1 MSYNA
6 NESKKYLINS
16 YNFIDITFQKGEG
29 SYLIDDKNN
38 RYLDFTSGIGVNI
51 LGHANKDII
60 RAISEQ
66 ANKLLHIS
74 NNYLNKNT
82 ILAAKNLCNL
92 SGMNKVFF
100 SNSGAESNE
109 GAIKIARKYS
119 YDKYGAKRGTI
130 LTLKQSFHG
139 RTMSTLKATGQEK
152 FHKYFFPFPEGF
164 KYAEANNFNSV
175 LENLDNTVCAIMIEV
190 IQGEGG
196 IFPLD
201 KKFINNLIDLCE
213 KRDILLIV
221 DEVQTGIGRTGYFLA
236 YQYYN
241 MRPDIVTLA
250 KGLGGGVP
258 IGAILCSEK
267 TKDVISYG
275 EHGSTFGGN
284 PFVTNVAN
292 VILEKFFDDSFLQDI
307 NDKSKFMFE
316 NLNNFKSDNIVD
328 IRGRGLMIGIEV
340 KGDINKYVTNARENG
355 LLILTAGNNTLRIL
369 PPLNIEK
376 KDLIKGLEILKKII

>member
-16 YNFIDITFQKGEG
+16 YNFIDITFEKGEG

-51 LGHANKDII
+51 LGHANKDVIL
-60 RAISEQ
+60 AISEQ

-119 YDKYGAKRGTI
+119 YDKYGTKRGTI

-201 KKFINNLIDLCE
+201 KKFVNNLIDLCE

-241 MRPDIVTLA
+241 IKPDIVTLA
-250 KGLGGGVP
+250 KGLGCGVP

-307 NDKSKFMFE
+307 NDKSKFMFK
-316 NLNNFKSDNIVD
+316 NLNNFKSENIVD

-340 KGDINKYVTNARENG
+340 KGDINKYVTNARESG

-376 KDLIKGLEILKKII
+376 KDLIKGLKILKKII

>member
-16 YNFIDITFQKGEG
+16 YNFIDITFERGEG

-74 NNYLNKNT
+74 NNYLNKNS

-175 LENLDNTVCAIMIEV
+175 LENLDDTVCAIMIEV

-201 KKFINNLIDLCE
+201 KKFVNNLIDLCE
-213 KRDILLIV
+213 KMDILLIV

-241 MRPDIVTLA
+241 IKPDIVTLA

-258 IGAILCSEK
+258 IGAILCGKK
-267 TKDVISYG
+267 TENVISYG

-284 PFVTNVAN
+284 PFVTNIAN
-292 VILEKFFDDSFLQDI
+292 VILEKFC
-307 NDKSKFMFE
+307 DK
-316 NLNNFKSDNIVD
+316 I
-328 IRGRGLMIGIEV
+328 
-340 KGDINKYVTNARENG
+340 
-355 LLILTAGNNTLRIL
+355 
-369 PPLNIEK
+369 
-376 KDLIKGLEILKKII
+376 

>member
-6 NESKKYLINS
+6 NDSKKYLINS
-16 YNFIDITFQKGEG
+16 YNFIDITFEKGEG

-164 KYAEANNFNSV
+164 KYAEANNFDSV

-201 KKFINNLIDLCE
+201 KKFVNNLIDLCE

-241 MRPDIVTLA
+241 IKPDIVTLA

-292 VILEKFFDDSFLQDI
+292 VILEKFFDNSFLQDI
-307 NDKSKFMFE
+307 NGKSKFMFE
-316 NLNNFKSDNIVD
+316 NLNDFKSKNIVD

-340 KGDINKYVTNARENG
+340 KGNINKYVTNARENG

>member
-16 YNFIDITFQKGEG
+16 YNFIDITFEKGEG

-51 LGHANKDII
+51 LGHANKDVIL
-60 RAISEQ
+60 AISEQ

-119 YDKYGAKRGTI
+119 YDKYGTKRGTI

-201 KKFINNLIDLCE
+201 KKFVNNLIDLCE

-241 MRPDIVTLA
+241 IKPDIVTLA

-316 NLNNFKSDNIVD
+316 NLNNFKSENIVD

-376 KDLIKGLEILKKII
+376 KDLIKGLKILKKII

>member
-1 MSYNA
+1 
-6 NESKKYLINS
+6 
-16 YNFIDITFQKGEG
+16 
-29 SYLIDDKNN
+29 
-38 RYLDFTSGIGVNI
+38 
-51 LGHANKDII
+51 
-60 RAISEQ
+60 
-66 ANKLLHIS
+66 
-74 NNYLNKNT
+74 
-82 ILAAKNLCNL
+82 
-92 SGMNKVFF
+92 
-100 SNSGAESNE
+100 
-109 GAIKIARKYS
+109 
-119 YDKYGAKRGTI
+119 
-130 LTLKQSFHG
+130 
-139 RTMSTLKATGQEK
+139 MSTLKATGQEK

-201 KKFINNLIDLCE
+201 KKFVNNLIDLCE

-241 MRPDIVTLA
+241 IKPDIVTLA

-316 NLNNFKSDNIVD
+316 NLNNFKSENIVD

-376 KDLIKGLEILKKII
+376 KDLIKGLKIFKKII

>member
-16 YNFIDITFQKGEG
+16 YNFIDITFEKGEG

-51 LGHANKDII
+51 LGHANKDVIL
-60 RAISEQ
+60 AISEQ

-119 YDKYGAKRGTI
+119 YDKYGTKRGTI

-201 KKFINNLIDLCE
+201 KKFVNNLIDLCE

-241 MRPDIVTLA
+241 IKPDIVTLA

-316 NLNNFKSDNIVD
+316 NLNNFKSENIVD

-376 KDLIKGLEILKKII
+376 KDLIKGLKIFKKII

>member
-241 MRPDIVTLA
+241 MKPDIVTLA